1 MAVLELEKTQSISI
15 DNEAQKHNAMISER
29 YRRLQDAE
37 ADQFG
42 SSASYTQS
50 VSASVATP
58 EKTVSTTQVSAPAFA
73 QEAKVVEYV
82 RSRIETPVFTTEKFA
97 TTVQDT
103 VVTPITPAPVE
114 ICAPTQAVQE
124 EQYSLTRMA
133 KAVMVAFATLV
144 MVMLT
149 VICINTHIINR
160 KTIRI
165 QNLEEK
171 RQELIE
177 QNAEIQRRIQNAQSE
192 DTIREFALSQGM
204 ILGE

>member
-42 SSASYTQS
+42 STKAYTQS
-50 VSASVATP
+50 VTAPIATP
-58 EKTVSTTQVSAPAFA
+58 EKTVSTTQVSAPEFA
-73 QEAKVVEYV
+73 QQAKVVEYV
-82 RSRIETPVFTTEKFA
+82 RSRIETPVFTTEKFN
-97 TTVQDT
+97 TTVQDR
-103 VVTPITPAPVE
+103 VETPVSSAPVE
-114 ICAPTQAVQE
+114 IGAPTQAVQE

-204 ILGE
+204 ILG